1 MLLTGETYSEPA
13 LTVLGGNS
21 LRVAKPVTVPSPDRS
36 RVVNPDGVDTV
47 EVSLLVLFY
56 RGGKGYQETHPL
68 ISNPARSKHI
78 I

>member
-1 MLLTGETYSEPA
+1 MLLTRETYSEPA

-56 RGGKGYQETHPL
+56 RGVRDIKELTP
-68 ISNPARSKHI
+68 
-78 I
+78 

>member
-56 RGGKGYQETHPL
+56 RGVRDIKELTP
-68 ISNPARSKHI
+68 
-78 I
+78 